1 MPKAARNV
9 NEMSK
14 QAQKRYTNVSESL
27 DVMVVFGPS
36 RKGEVTLPNASLRLG
51 DHPRAGS
58 IVPSTNPNTYTRE
71 QFNEWYN
78 LMTAACE
85 RLGCMPALAAKS
97 WSFKQAIDRPH
108 TVTTAGVLKGASVIG
123 ALYAA
128 CALQDAYKRAEKV
141 AAVDAAVVGGSQ
153 VYVNVQPA
161 RKDGTLV
168 AYATVYD
175 AYKFILRQEP
185 RMTGWGKD
193 LGANPSYIKG
203 LSIGADWH
211 SQFEGT
217 GKLEERVMNSKLA
230 VKLAKQ
236 VSIGAPQVRADAPK
250 MSTISNREAVSM
262 AKEAGA
268 PTSVTTGSGC
278 SARSK
283 AFLVNNGL
291 ISSE

>member
-1 MPKAARNV
+1 M
-9 NEMSK
+9 K
-14 QAQKRYTNVSESL
+14 QAQKRYTNVSESIEA
-27 DVMVVFGPS
+27 MGAFIPT

-51 DHPRAGS
+51 DHTRPGS
-58 IVPSTNPNTYTRE
+58 IVPSTTPNTYTRE
-71 QFNEWYN
+71 QVMEWYD
-78 LMTAACE
+78 LSVAAIE
-85 RLGCMPALAAKS
+85 RLGIMPELAAKS
-97 WSFKQAIDRPH
+97 WSFKQSIDRPR
-108 TVTTAGVLKGASVIG
+108 TVNTAGPLKGKSVIG
-123 ALYAA
+123 FFYAA

-141 AAVDAAVVGGSQ
+141 AAVDAAVIEGEQ

-161 RKDGTLV
+161 RKNGTLV
-168 AYATVYD
+168 AYANTYE

-203 LSIGADWH
+203 LSMGPKWCAH
-211 SQFEGT
+211 FTGEG
-217 GKLEERVMNSKLA
+217 KSLEERVFNSKLA
-230 VKLAKQ
+230 AKLAKQ

-250 MSTISNREAVSM
+250 LSTINHREAVSM

-268 PTSVTTGSGC
+268 PTSVTSGTGCG
-278 SARSK
+278 ARSK

>member
-1 MPKAARNV
+1 
-9 NEMSK
+9 MSK
-14 QAQKRYTNVSESL
+14 PAQKRYTNVSESIET
-27 DVMVVFGPS
+27 MVAFGPS
-36 RKGEVTLPNASLRLG
+36 RKGEVTLPNATLRLG
-51 DHPRAGS
+51 DHARPGS
-58 IVPSTNPNTYTRE
+58 IVPSTTPNTYTRE
-71 QFNEWYN
+71 QFNEWYD
-78 LMTAACE
+78 LMTASCE

-141 AAVDAAVVGGSQ
+141 AAVDAAVVDGSQ

-211 SQFEGT
+211 GKIDGEG
-217 GKLEERVMNSKLA
+217 KSLEERVMSGKLA
-230 VKLAKQ
+230 AKLAKQ
-236 VSIGAPQVRADAPK
+236 VSIGAPKVRKGAPK
-250 MSTISNREAVSM
+250 MSTISNREAVTM
-262 AKEAGA
+262 AKENGA
-268 PTSVTTGSGC
+268 PTSVTSGSGC

-283 AFLVNNGL
+283 QFLVNNGL

>member
-1 MPKAARNV
+1 M
-9 NEMSK
+9 K
-14 QAQKRYTNVSESL
+14 QAQKRYTNVSESIEA
-27 DVMVVFGPS
+27 MGAFIPT

-51 DHPRAGS
+51 DHTRPGS
-58 IVPSTNPNTYTRE
+58 IVPSTTPNTYTRE
-71 QFNEWYN
+71 QVMEWYD
-78 LMTAACE
+78 LSVAAIE
-85 RLGCMPALAAKS
+85 RLGIMPELAAKS
-97 WSFKQAIDRPH
+97 WSFKQSIDRPR
-108 TVTTAGVLKGASVIG
+108 TVNTAGPLKGKSVIG
-123 ALYAA
+123 FFYAA

-141 AAVDAAVVGGSQ
+141 AAVDAAVIEGEQ

-168 AYATVYD
+168 AYATTYD

-203 LSIGADWH
+203 LSMGPKWCDH
-211 SQFEGT
+211 FTGEG
-217 GKLEERVMNSKLA
+217 KSLEERVFNSKLA
-230 VKLAKQ
+230 AKLAKQ

-250 MSTISNREAVSM
+250 LSTINHREAVSM

-268 PTSVTTGSGC
+268 PTSVTSGTGCG
-278 SARSK
+278 ARSK

>member
-1 MPKAARNV
+1 M
-9 NEMSK
+9 K
-14 QAQKRYTNVSESL
+14 QAQKRYTNVSESIEA
-27 DVMVVFGPS
+27 MGAFIPT

-51 DHPRAGS
+51 DHTRPGS
-58 IVPSTNPNTYTRE
+58 IVPSTTPNTYTRE
-71 QFNEWYN
+71 QVMEWYD
-78 LMTAACE
+78 LSVAAIE
-85 RLGCMPALAAKS
+85 RLGIMPELAAKS
-97 WSFKQAIDRPH
+97 WSFKQSIDRPR
-108 TVTTAGVLKGASVIG
+108 TVNTAGPLKGKSVIG
-123 ALYAA
+123 FFYAA

-141 AAVDAAVVGGSQ
+141 AAVDAAVIEGEQ

-168 AYATVYD
+168 AYATTYD

-211 SQFEGT
+211 SKIDGE
-217 GKLEERVMNSKLA
+217 GKLEERVMRGKLA
-230 VKLAKQ
+230 AKLAKQ

-268 PTSVTTGSGC
+268 PTSVTPGSGC

-283 AFLVNNGL
+283 ACLVNNGL

>member
-1 MPKAARNV
+1 
-9 NEMSK
+9 MSK
-14 QAQKRYTNVSESL
+14 QAQKRYDNVSESIET
-27 DVMVVFGPS
+27 MVAFVPS
-36 RKGEVTLPNASLRLG
+36 RKKEVTLPNASLRLG
-51 DHPRAGS
+51 DHARAGS
-58 IVPSTNPNTYTRE
+58 IVPSTTPNTYTRE
-71 QFNEWYN
+71 QVMEWYG
-78 LMTAACE
+78 LMTATCE

-108 TVTTAGVLKGASVIG
+108 RVTTAGVLKGASVIG

-141 AAVDAAVVGGSQ
+141 AAVDAAVLEGEQ

-175 AYKFILRQEP
+175 AYKFILRQET

-193 LGANPSYIKG
+193 LGPNPSYIKG

-211 SQFEGT
+211 NQFDGT
-217 GKLEERVMNSKLA
+217 GKLEDRVMNSKMA
-230 VKLAKQ
+230 AKLAKQ
-236 VSIGAPQVRADAPK
+236 VSIGAPKVRKGALK
-250 MSTISNREAVSM
+250 LSTINHREAVSM

-268 PTSVTTGSGC
+268 PTSVTSGTGCG
-278 SARSK
+278 ARSK